1 MPSRKD
7 FAELALLAA
16 VWAVAIAII
25 NPRGNFP
32 ILDDWDF
39 AIATWNF
46 ARTGHFQFTNFTA
59 VSLRAMVLWGAAW
72 TRLFGQS
79 FEVLRSSTLT
89 LSLATLLVVDRTLA
103 HVGVTRGVRIVTTLA
118 LLFHPFFLWASCT
131 YMTDVPFV
139 FASSLAVYAFLRAL
153 QEVHF
158 GWLLAGC
165 LAVMTAWFIRQNGV
179 VLLLPPLVLLLWHR
193 EQIAPRWRAFA
204 ATIAVFLAFF
214 AVLFVFK
221 RDWLA
226 GSPAMFGTHYHVW
239 TEETFR
245 LPEQISTLLRYVTF
259 NAQNCALF
267 FLPLTLPL
275 LALLGRMRL
284 RDGILLAFL
293 TAVITWRVADL
304 GVAGYLVPYNSAHLY
319 SDILPGNLFID
330 FGIGTPMLIDT
341 FSGHLPYPF
350 TLAYGG
356 RIALTALSALVTIL
370 LLWALLRHERR
381 GLSFRL
387 LALSAAIG
395 TLALFGSG
403 YYYDRDSL
411 DSAWMVCLA
420 LPLVVP
426 WERRLARALAA
437 VALIVVALFSLLAVQ
452 EHFVWQRT
460 RWRAW
465 RDLRARGVAIQQIDG
480 GAEASGLYEL
490 AHASVSEARRGRPP
504 RLYAITFR
512 PLDGYKV
519 VERYPFTSFVG
530 MRRGAILVLERASP

>member
-7 FAELALLAA
+7 FAELALLAV

-25 NPRGNFP
+25 NPRGDFP

-46 ARTGHFQFTNFTA
+46 ARSGHFQFTNFTA

-79 FEVLRSSTLT
+79 FEVLRASTLT
-89 LSLATLLVVDRTLA
+89 LSLATLLVVDRTLMHA
-103 HVGVTRGVRIVTTLA
+103 GVTRGVRLVTTLA

-139 FASSLAVYAFLRAL
+139 FASSLAVYAFVRAL

-226 GSPAMFGTHYHVW
+226 GSPAMFATHYHVW

-245 LPEQISTLLRYVTF
+245 LPEQISTLLRYVMF

-284 RDGILLAFL
+284 RDAGDSRWHLARM
-293 TAVITWRVADL
+293 RVAVADR
-304 GVAGYLVPYNSAHLY
+304 VAGYLFRPVR
-319 SDILPGNLFID
+319 
-330 FGIGTPMLIDT
+330 T
-341 FSGHLPYPF
+341 
-350 TLAYGG
+350 
-356 RIALTALSALVTIL
+356 V
-370 LLWALLRHERR
+370 LLRHPA
-381 GLSFRL
+381 GQSLHRL
-387 LALSAAIG
+387 RYRHADADRHLLRTSALS
-395 TLALFGSG
+395 
-403 YYYDRDSL
+403 
-411 DSAWMVCLA
+411 VH
-420 LPLVVP
+420 
-426 WERRLARALAA
+426 AR
-437 VALIVVALFSLLAVQ
+437 V
-452 EHFVWQRT
+452 
-460 RWRAW
+460 WRAHCV
-465 RDLRARGVAIQQIDG
+465 D
-480 GAEASGLYEL
+480 
-490 AHASVSEARRGRPP
+490 
-504 RLYAITFR
+504 
-512 PLDGYKV
+512 
-519 VERYPFTSFVG
+519 
-530 MRRGAILVLERASP
+530 